1 MNLYEPKTEE
11 ANTETEDSKTGLTM
25 VATGVGLVLGAVAAA
40 ALESFL
46 VWLILVN
53 LVGVAI
59 TFTQVLGVML
69 IVNAV
74 LTKFK

>member
-11 ANTETEDSKTGLTM
+11 NEAEDTKSGLTM
-25 VATGVGLVLGAVAAA
+25 AATGVGLVLGAVAAA

-46 VWLILVN
+46 IWLILVN
-53 LVGVAI
+53 LVGVTV
-59 TFTQVLGVML
+59 TFVQVLGVML